1 MDAFMALIASFGFN
15 YAPYG
20 WALCNGQILN
30 ISTNSALFALLGTM
44 YGGNGQTTFGLP
56 DLRGRA
62 MIGMGQG
69 PGLSN
74 YYQGLQGVGGTE
86 TCNTLVAHTHA
97 ATIANAS
104 ATVKAYSGTG
114 TATAP
119 SSRSNINVLSGST
132 VNLYGST
139 APDTVMN
146 VGGGAVT
153 GAVTVNPAGVGT
165 SFSLMQ
171 PYLPMNFS
179 ISTTGIFPSRN

>member
-1 MDAFMALIASFGFN
+1 MEAFMALIASFGFN

-20 WALCNGQILN
+20 WAFCNGQILN
-30 ISTNSALFALLGTM
+30 VSTNSALFALLGTM

-74 YYQGLQGVGGTE
+74 YIQGIQGVGGTE

-97 ATIANAS
+97 AALSNAS
-104 ATVKAYSGTG
+104 ATIKVNNTIGSGG
-114 TATAP
+114 TPSDRANVLASSATALYNAVAP
-119 SSRSNINVLSGST
+119 NVTL
-132 VNLYGST
+132 
-139 APDTVMN
+139 N

-153 GAVTVNPAGVGT
+153 GTVTVNPVGT
-165 SFSLMQ
+165 GSSFSIMQ
-171 PYLPMNFS
+171 PYLPINFS
-179 ISTTGIFPSRN
+179 IATSGLFPSRN

>member
-1 MDAFMALIASFGFN
+1 METFMALIASFGFN

-30 ISTNSALFALLGTM
+30 IAQNSALFALLGTM
-44 YGGNGQTTFGLP
+44 YGGDGRVNFGLP

-74 YYQGLQGVGGTE
+74 YTQGIAGVGGAE
-86 TCNTLVAHTHA
+86 NCSTLVAHTHA
-97 ATIANAS
+97 ATLANAS
-104 ATVKAYSGTG
+104 ATVKAYSGAG

-153 GAVTVNPAGVGT
+153 GAVTVNPTGVGT
-165 SFSLMQ
+165 SFSIMQ

-179 ISTTGIFPSRN
+179 IATQGLFPSRN

>member
-1 MDAFMALIASFGFN
+1 METFMALIASFGFN

-20 WALCNGQILN
+20 WALCNGQQLSIPQ
-30 ISTNSALFALLGTM
+30 NSALFALLGTM
-44 YGGNGQTTFGLP
+44 YGGNGTSNFNLP
-56 DLRGRA
+56 DLRGRV
-62 MIGMGQG
+62 MVGMGQA
-69 PGLSN
+69 PGYSN
-74 YYQGLQGVGGTE
+74 YVQGIQGAGGAE
-86 TCNTLVAHTHA
+86 NCSTLVAHSHA
-97 ATIANAS
+97 ATLTNAS
-104 ATVKAYSGTG
+104 ATIKAYSGAG

-119 SSRSNINVLSGST
+119 SSRSNINVISGST

-153 GAVTVNPAGVGT
+153 GAVTVDPTGVGT

-179 ISTTGIFPSRN
+179 IATQGLFPPRN